1 MPFKCLQHLIIIL
14 TKSESPK
21 CQRLGE
27 SPSPGHGIGSVPT
40 TDWLDVQTLVWW
52 GFFCPPAPPP
62 TLVDFFLYFSLLFFC
77 LPSNFI
83 NRNKVSF
90 TVRILI
96 DVTA

>member
-52 GFFCPPAPPP
+52 GFFLSPLLPPP
-62 TLVDFFLYFSLLFFC
+62 TLVDFFSLFF
-77 LPSNFI
+77 I
-83 NRNKVSF
+83 I
-90 TVRILI
+90 ILLSSI
-96 DVTA
+96 QFYQQK

>member
-40 TDWLDVQTLVWW
+40 TDLLDVQTLVWW
-52 GFFCPPAPPP
+52 GFFCPPRSPPP
-62 TLVDFFLYFSLLFFC
+62 TLVDFFSLFF
-77 LPSNFI
+77 I
-83 NRNKVSF
+83 I
-90 TVRILI
+90 ILLSPI
-96 DVTA
+96 QFYQQK